1 MLYLILGLLGFMIG
15 ILLGI
20 VFVLTNK
27 VSANDIQKTVKK
39 MTKSTE
45 KAFIVEDDN
54 MNALERILQIK
65 PEQK

>member
-1 MLYLILGLLGFMIG
+1 MLYLILGLLGFMTG